1 MEKIYTVKEVAV
13 YLGLKPETVRVML
26 RDGRIKGIKV
36 SRDWRVT
43 ESALKAFVAG
53 GGDDE

>member
-26 RDGRIKGIKV
+26 REGRIKGIKV

-53 GGDDE
+53 GGR